1 MGEQSPKPGN
11 TPTGAVFLS
20 YASQDAEAARRIC
33 DALRTAGIEVWFD
46 QSELRGGDAWD
57 RQIRKQI
64 HDCALFIPLI
74 SQHSQERLEGYFRLE
89 WKLAVDRSHR
99 MAAER
104 SFIVPVVVDST
115 RERDALVPDSFRDV
129 QWTHLPG
136 GEASR
141 AFVARVAA
149 LLSASATVATTNRP
163 NPAIAST
170 PPAQTR
176 KRPAL
181 WITLG
186 LAALAIVV
194 GGGWFALQHF
204 GLHRHA
210 EAGMS
215 AQSQPAVTEKSIAV
229 LPFVDLSEK
238 HDQEYFADGMA
249 EEVIN
254 LLANTPG
261 LKVIGR
267 TSSFQ
272 FKGKNEDLRTIGESL
287 GVNYVVEGSVR
298 KSSDRIRVT
307 AQLINAR
314 DGSHL
319 WSHTYEEGISD
330 SLNVQDQIASSLAR
344 ALQVTADS
352 ESRRASFKSA
362 EAYDLFLRGRHA
374 YEKFDKEG
382 LESAA
387 AYFRQ
392 VLDLEPTSAE
402 AAAWLARAQI
412 DSALFEYDVEPGGFE
427 RARVSAQHALSLDP
441 KAYRAYLSLAWIH
454 MIHDWDWAAAERDVK
469 QAVRLKPRDP
479 DTLYGMASVDATLG
493 RWDDSA
499 HLVETALGL
508 DPLSPEYHVTLGN
521 VRFVTGRLQ
530 EAETEARKTLQISPT
545 YGEGH
550 FGLGAVLLAEGK
562 FQAGLD
568 EMRQEETD
576 AGRNAGLAMAYH
588 SLGRRAESDD
598 ALAKLIKEHA
608 QDDAYEVATV
618 YAYRRELD
626 QAFTW
631 LERAYSQRD
640 AGLWL
645 IKQDGTLKNLW
656 SDPRY
661 KAFLRKMNLPE

>member
-1 MGEQSPKPGN
+1 MSGTSWPLTQTSKDP
-11 TPTGAVFLS
+11 LD
-20 YASQDAEAARRIC
+20 ASDI
-33 DALRTAGIEVWFD
+33 
-46 QSELRGGDAWD
+46 
-57 RQIRKQI
+57 
-64 HDCALFIPLI
+64 I
-74 SQHSQERLEGYFRLE
+74 SKHTHERAEGYFRLE
-89 WKLAVDRSHR
+89 WKLAVDRSHLIT
-99 MAAER
+99 ATKA
-104 SFIVPVVVDST
+104 FLLPVAIDDT
-115 RERDALVPDSFRDV
+115 PDDDDQVPDRFREL
-129 QWTHLPG
+129 QWTRLPG
-136 GEASR
+136 GVTPP

-149 LLSASATVATTNRP
+149 LLGAPASAAFANAPGPGLVN
-163 NPAIAST
+163 S
-170 PPAQTR
+170 
-176 KRPAL
+176 RPARTRDRAA
-181 WITLG
+181 WISLG
-186 LAALAIVV
+186 LAVLAVV
-194 GGGWFALQHF
+194 VVGGWFALQHS

-210 EAGMS
+210 ETGVGS
-215 AQSQPAVTEKSIAV
+215 QSQPGVTEKSIAV
-229 LPFVDLSEK
+229 LPFVDMSEK
-238 HDQEYFADGMA
+238 HDQEYLADGMA
-249 EEVIN
+249 EEVID

-319 WSHTYEEGISD
+319 WSHTYEEAISD

-374 YEKFDKEG
+374 YEKYDTEG

-402 AAAWLARAQI
+402 AAAWLSRAQLDI
-412 DSALFEYDVEPGGFE
+412 ALFEYDKPSGGFE
-427 RARVSAQHALSLDP
+427 RARVNAQHALSLDP
-441 KAYRAYLSLAWIH
+441 KAYHAYLYLAWIH

-469 QAVRLKPRDP
+469 QAARLKPRAP
-479 DTLYGMASVDATLG
+479 DTLYCMAAVDATLG

-499 HLVETALGL
+499 HLVQTALGL

-550 FGLGAVLLAEGK
+550 FALGAVLLAEGK

-608 QDDAYEVATV
+608 QDDAYEIATV
-618 YAYRRELD
+618 YAYRGELD
-626 QAFTW
+626 QAFMW

-640 AGLWL
+640 AGLFL

>member
-1 MGEQSPKPGN
+1 
-11 TPTGAVFLS
+11 VFLS
-20 YASQDAEAARRIC
+20 YASQDAEAAQKIC
-33 DALRTAGIEVWFD
+33 DALRAAGIEAWFD

-129 QWTHLPG
+129 QWTQLPG
-136 GEASR
+136 GEASPP
-141 AFVARVAA
+141 FVARVAA

-163 NPAIAST
+163 SPTLAST

-176 KRPAL
+176 KRPAA
-181 WITLG
+181 WIALG
-186 LAALAIVV
+186 LAALVIVV

-210 EAGMS
+210 EAGVS
-215 AQSQPAVTEKSIAV
+215 AQSHPAVTEKSVAV
-229 LPFVDLSEK
+229 LPFIDLSEK
-238 HDQEYFADGMA
+238 HDHEYFADGMA
-249 EEVIN
+249 EEVID

-272 FKGKNEDLRTIGESL
+272 FKGKDQDLRTIGDAL

-319 WSHTYEEGISD
+319 WSHTYEEAFSD
-330 SLNVQDQIASSLAR
+330 SFYVQDQIASSLAR

-374 YEKFDKEG
+374 YEKYDKEG

-402 AAAWLARAQI
+402 ASAWLGRAQQ
-412 DSALFEYDVEPGGFE
+412 DSAVFEYVEPNEGFE
-427 RARVSAQHALSLDP
+427 RARVSAQHALTLDP
-441 KAYRAYLSLAWIH
+441 KAYQAYLDLAWIH

-479 DTLYGMASVDATLG
+479 DTLYGMAAIDATLG

-499 HLVETALGL
+499 HLFETALGL
-508 DPLSPEYHVTLGN
+508 DPLAPEYHVMLSGL
-521 VRFVTGRLQ
+521 RFVTGRLQ

-550 FGLGAVLLAEGK
+550 LNLGAILLAEGK

-568 EMRQEETD
+568 EMRQEQTD
-576 AGRNAGLAMAYH
+576 VARNAGLAMAYY
-588 SLGRRAESDD
+588 SIGRRAESDA

-608 QDDAYEVATV
+608 QDDAYEVAEV
-618 YAYRRELD
+618 YAYRGELD
-626 QAFTW
+626 QAFAW

-645 IKQDGTLKNLW
+645 TKQDAILKNLW

-661 KAFLRKMNLPE
+661 KAFLRKMNLPQ